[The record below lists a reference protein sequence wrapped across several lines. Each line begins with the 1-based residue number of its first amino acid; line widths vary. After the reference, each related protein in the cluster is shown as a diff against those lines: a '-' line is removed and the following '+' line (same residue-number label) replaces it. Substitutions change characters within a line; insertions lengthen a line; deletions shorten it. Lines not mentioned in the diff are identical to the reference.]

1 MIEQI
6 FIDLPQFNVYHNSVN
21 PIAHYYKEHINS
33 SPSESE
39 INKLLPYAR
48 QTDFILTTFHEIVN
62 DLNYDKEKFENLN
75 KKYFKCWKG
84 SLS

>member
-39 INKLLPYAR
+39 INKLLPY
-48 QTDFILTTFHEIVN
+48 TSS
-62 DLNYDKEKFENLN
+62 K
-75 KKYFKCWKG
+75 W
-84 SLS
+84 S